1 MSEAM
6 LTRKFDAY
14 GGALPEA
21 GANRAPAGTGSAFL
35 NRAGLYAFWLL
46 VFVIVTA
53 RIVYYPAA
61 PNFEVGSASDPK
73 QVIAR

>member
-14 GGALPEA
+14 GGVLPEA
-21 GANRAPAGTGSAFL
+21 AGNRAPPGAASAFVS
-35 NRAGLYAFWLL
+35 RAGLYTFWLL

-53 RIVYYPAA
+53 RIAYYPA

>member
-14 GGALPEA
+14 GGVLPEA
-21 GANRAPAGTGSAFL
+21 AANRAPVSTGSAFL
-35 NRAGLYAFWLL
+35 SRAGLYAFWLL
-46 VFVIVTA
+46 VFVIVTT
-53 RIVYYPAA
+53 RIVYYPVA
-61 PNFEVGSASDPK
+61 PSFEVGSTSDPK

>member
-1 MSEAM
+1 MSETM

-14 GGALPEA
+14 GGVLPEA
-21 GANRAPAGTGSAFL
+21 AANRGPAGRGSAFL
-35 NRAGLYAFWLL
+35 SRAGLYAFWLL

-53 RIVYYPAA
+53 RVVYYPAA
-61 PNFEVGSASDPK
+61 PNFEVGNASDPM